1 MKTVTAKELKNKT
14 GEVIRAIKNG
24 EEIIISYRGKPLG
37 KFVPLKEAPI
47 LKEVSGVIK
56 KAPAD
61 MKQVKEERLK
71 KKHEGIY

>member
-1 MKTVTAKELKNKT
+1 MKTVTAKELKNRT
-14 GEVIRAIKNG
+14 GEVISAIRRG
-24 EEIIISYRGKPLG
+24 EEVVVSYRGKPLG